1 MNMRKLTASLTAIA
15 CAVCATSSLTVFP
28 EEQSEKTVKIMSLG
42 DSITDGYWTSGGYRK
57 YLYHELEKQG
67 YSNIDMVGPKGS
79 ETESFSYNGEN
90 ITYDGNYAGYS
101 GYAIQYMTGTETR
114 QGILETIQED
124 YGDGKNMIEAYDP
137 DVVLLQ
143 IGTNDILSNYN
154 TGITDRLENLIT
166 TILAS
171 MDGKGDMLYVSTIP
185 DINIAERYDWLWS
198 YGIDY
203 NADPEGFTNAVQ
215 GSIDA
220 YNNSIRELVAEK
232 QAKGERVAFGDIHS
246 VVDQNTDLYD
256 GVHPNEAGY
265 EKMGMYWANLLNTTY
280 LNGNVTIPEPTQDS
294 SENVTESTQD
304 SSENMTESTQDSS
317 ENVTEST
324 QDSSENVT
332 ESTQESSEEVPVP
345 AFIKGDISLNGIV
358 DLQDIIL
365 LQKYL
370 IGKEHINETAFLSSD
385 INDDGIV
392 NIYDFVLLKKLVL
405 KSSN

>member
-1 MNMRKLTASLTAIA
+1 MNMKKLTASLTAIV
-15 CAVCATSSLTVFP
+15 CAVCATSSLVVFP
-28 EEQSEKTVKIMSLG
+28 EEQSGKTVKIMSLG

-79 ETESFSYNGEN
+79 DTESFSYNGEN

-101 GYAIQYMTGTETR
+101 GYAIQFMTGTETR
-114 QGILETIQED
+114 QGILETINED

-137 DVVLLQ
+137 DVILLQ

-154 TGITDRLENLIT
+154 TGITDRLENLIN

-171 MDGKGDMLYVSTIP
+171 MDGKDDILYVSTIP

-203 NADPEGFTNAVQ
+203 NSDPEGFTNAVQ

-265 EKMGMYWANLLNTTY
+265 EKMGIYWANLLDTTY
-280 LNGNVTIPEPTQDS
+280 LNGNMTIPDPTQPT
-294 SENVTESTQD
+294 SENTTTETT
-304 SSENMTESTQDSS
+304 TEAI
-317 ENVTEST
+317 TET
-324 QDSSENVT
+324 TT
-332 ESTQESSEEVPVP
+332 EAITETTTEAITETTTETKEP
-345 AFIKGDISLNGIV
+345 ATPSLIKGDISLDGTV
-358 DLQDIIL
+358 DLQDVIL

-385 INDDGIV
+385 MNNDAIV

-405 KSSN
+405 KSSD